1 MLIVTQHETRTKLIQ
16 AAGEVFGEL
25 GYEAA
30 TVRDIST
37 RAGANVAAVNY
48 HFRDKLGLY
57 TETLKTSVFARS
69 IHETK
74 TPFTQLPPE
83 QALRLF
89 ITEMFSQMFN
99 PAHPAWYSK
108 VMAHELA
115 QPTPGMAVV
124 VEQVIRPLMLTLC
137 EIIGRILEIAPTDLQ
152 SRLCANSIIGQIV
165 HYVNGRPVIGLLWP
179 DWEPTPSTLN
189 STSEHITQFSLE
201 AMKGIRRANARAG
214 R

>member
-1 MLIVTQHETRTKLIQ
+1 MLISTQHETRTKLIQ

-37 RAGANVAAVNY
+37 RAGANIAAINY

-57 TETLKTSVFARS
+57 TETLKTAVSARS

-74 TPFTQLPPE
+74 TPFDQLPPE
-83 QALRLF
+83 QAFTLF
-89 ITEMFSQMFN
+89 IAEMFSQMFN
-99 PAHPAWYSK
+99 PEHPAWYSK

-124 VEQVIRPLMLTLC
+124 VEQVIRPLAVALC
-137 EIIGRILEIAPTDLQ
+137 ELVGRVLGIAPTDMQ
-152 SRLCANSIIGQIV
+152 ARLCAHSIIGQIV
-165 HYVNGRPVIGLLWP
+165 HYVSGRPVISLLWP
-179 DWEPTPSTLN
+179 EWELTPSALN
-189 STSEHITQFSLE
+189 SVAEHVTQFSLE
-201 AMKGIRRANARAG
+201 AMKGIRRANARAK